1 MWGSDSLEQVIR
13 EMQKQAR
20 EEGFENVHL
29 EAVRN
34 FTKWV
39 RGKESLVMT
48 SPRPVPSP
56 LKVIGLGGS
65 VAGNVQA

>member
-13 EMQKQAR
+13 EMSRQAS
-20 EEGFENVHL
+20 EEKFENIHL
-29 EAVRN
+29 EAVKN

-39 RGKESLVMT
+39 RGKESLTMT
-48 SPRPVPSP
+48 SPRPVITT

-65 VAGNVQA
+65 VAG